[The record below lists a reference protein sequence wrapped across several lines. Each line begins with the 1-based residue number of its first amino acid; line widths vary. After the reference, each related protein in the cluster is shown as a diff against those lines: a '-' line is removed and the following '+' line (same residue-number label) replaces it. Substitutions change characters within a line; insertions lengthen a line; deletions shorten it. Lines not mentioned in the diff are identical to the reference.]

1 MNRIHKLLN
10 TTYVL
15 GRSRVERTIP
25 FWPIE
30 WIERLQRHR
39 LRGMIRHAYRTV
51 PFYRQAIDER
61 GLQPT
66 DFRTVDDLSRLPLID
81 GMAVQ
86 RNISSF
92 LSTGYGEDS
101 RWAFYSGGSTSGVR
115 RAVYWDKASILGK
128 RATTGRDQVV
138 LENLLGQRRYIHI
151 HIPPAGSSRFTMQ
164 AFSQAST
171 FMPQSAVQDLVLS
184 PEERLEII
192 AERINAVRPQVVSSY
207 ASFAERFFRF
217 LANRQMSIT
226 VPRIWIYGS
235 EMLSPSA
242 KELIENTFGCP
253 TYSTYQATETGRLGF
268 QCEERQGFHLN
279 IDLCAMR
286 LVDEDGQTV
295 KPGELGEV
303 VISNLYNRAMVLLN
317 YRLDDWGV
325 MGSGLC
331 SCGRSLPLLERLEGR
346 TSEML
351 HLASGRMISSLTLEI
366 SCQDELKP
374 TLQIQI
380 VQPAPGQI
388 RWRLVPS
395 SSVDPE
401 TLRRNLFERCRVV
414 LGDDTQVEIE
424 LVEEI
429 PAPRDGKF
437 PRVVSHVT
445 PSDARDSTVLGRAEL
460 KDQGLE
466 K

>member
-1 MNRIHKLLN
+1 MNPIHKLLN

-15 GRSRVERTIP
+15 ARSRVERTIP

-39 LRGMIRHAYRTV
+39 LHTMIRHAYDTV
-51 PFYRQAIDER
+51 PFYRQAMDER
-61 GLQPT
+61 ALHPS
-66 DFRTVDDLSRLPLID
+66 DFRTVGDLSRLPLID
-81 GMAVQ
+81 GMTVQ
-86 RNISSF
+86 RSIDSF
-92 LSTGYGEDS
+92 LSARYGEDS

-115 RAVYWDKASILGK
+115 RAIYWDKTSILGK
-128 RATTGRDQVV
+128 RATIGRDQVV
-138 LENLLGQRRYIHI
+138 LENLLGQRRYIHT
-151 HIPPAGSSRFTMQ
+151 HIVPAGSSSFTMR
-164 AFSQAST
+164 AFSQTSIL
-171 FMPQSAVQDLVLS
+171 MPQSAGQNLVLS
-184 PEERLEII
+184 PEERLEIV
-192 AERINAVRPQVVSSY
+192 ADRINAVRPQVVSSY
-207 ASFAERFFRF
+207 ASFAERFFHF
-217 LANRQMSIT
+217 LADRQMSIT
-226 VPRIWIYGS
+226 LPRLWIYGS

-242 KELIENTFGCP
+242 KELIENSFGCP

-268 QCEERQGFHLN
+268 QCEKRQGFHLN

-286 LVDEDGQTV
+286 LIGEDGQTV
-295 KPGELGEV
+295 KSGELGEV

-374 TLQIQI
+374 TLQVQI
-380 VQPAPGQI
+380 VQPARGQI

-395 SSVDPE
+395 SSADPE
-401 TLRRNLFERCRVV
+401 TLRGNLLERCGVV
-414 LGDDTQVEIE
+414 LGHDTQVE
-424 LVEEI
+424 VEFVDEI
-429 PAPRDGKF
+429 PSTPQGKF
-437 PRVVSHVT
+437 PRVVSHVEA
-445 PSDARDSTVLGRAEL
+445 PDAEGLVS
-460 KDQGLE
+460 QGE
-466 K
+466 A